1 VEGVKPKNSKTPV
14 FPAEWQNQFGMSFK
28 EHRKSMQISTF
39 DGYAIYAI
47 KEKTQSSSKT
57 VDQVSFEQVHMM
69 EV

>member
-1 VEGVKPKNSKTPV
+1 M
-14 FPAEWQNQFGMSFK
+14 FPAEWQNQFGMPFM

-47 KEKTQSSSKT
+47 KEKANASAT
-57 VDQVSFEQVHMM
+57 VDSQVAFEQVHMS